1 MTSSDAVPDTAV
13 AIDVG
18 GTTIKGELVD
28 RAGRVLATAR
38 RPTPGSDGALV
49 AIGELGDEL
58 LGQAGTRGVAGAGVV
73 VPGLVDPRAGV
84 ATYSANIGWRDLQL
98 TEPLAARWR
107 TYRCGSGTT
116 SRPPAAAE
124 TRHGAG
130 RGESHVAFVVI
141 GTGIAAAVVSG
152 GRLVSGPRGEI
163 AELGHVPVRT
173 APRCACGGDGC
184 LEAVASASAIAERY
198 TELSGETTHGAAD
211 VVARLHSDPVAREVW
226 QDAIEAL
233 ADGIAVLSLLAA
245 PEVVVV
251 GGGLAVAGPDLI
263 DPLGHA
269 VKRAHPRRGAGS
281 GRRGAARGPRRRGR
295 RGTAGLRRVDDAMNA
310 TDVPLV
316 RTPASWAV
324 GWSSRTASSRTAW
337 SWRSMAAGSR
347 TSAPQPGGPGSRRS
361 RSGTIAPGFVDI
373 HCHGGGG
380 HTVTTGDPA
389 DVADVGLHH
398 LRHGTTAMLA
408 SLVSAPDAE
417 IEAGCSR
424 SPRWPSPARPC
435 WAATSRDPSSARA
448 TAGRTTR
455 PTCARPTWPR

>member
-58 LGQAGTRGVAGAGVV
+58 LGQAGTRGVAGVGVV

-107 TYRCGSGTT
+107 TSVRLGHDVAAA
-116 SRPPAAAE
+116 AAAE

-198 TELSGETTHGAAD
+198 SELSGETTHGAAD

-233 ADGIAVLSLLAA
+233 ADGIAVLSLLAS

-269 VKRAHPRRGAGS
+269 VKQRTRVVAPARVAAAQLGDRGGVV
-281 GRRGAARGPRRRGR
+281 GAA
-295 RGTAGLRRVDDAMNA
+295 L
-310 TDVPLV
+310 
-316 RTPASWAV
+316 
-324 GWSSRTASSRTAW
+324 
-337 SWRSMAAGSR
+337 
-347 TSAPQPGGPGSRRS
+347 
-361 RSGTIAPGFVDI
+361 
-373 HCHGGGG
+373 
-380 HTVTTGDPA
+380 
-389 DVADVGLHH
+389 
-398 LRHGTTAMLA
+398 LA
-408 SLVSAPDAE
+408 FDE
-417 IEAGCSR
+417 
-424 SPRWPSPARPC
+424 W
-435 WAATSRDPSSARA
+435 
-448 TAGRTTR
+448 TTR
-455 PTCARPTWPR
+455 